1 MYYRLHDKAIS
12 GKFCPENAKS
22 EPFDDAAVRCPE
34 CFGTGSVW
42 VENPDWSGFDFDEP
56 ANIEE
61 ECPLCQSEGYV
72 YWASLRDRRDEY
84 DMGEYLQEG
93 YSCFL
98 SVEDMRAYIQEYGWY
113 SIITDE
119 TPDQRSRRE
128 RKSEGLDGEPPIILP
143 RVSLIDHLGKNKNYR
158 DKITASSAVARPV
171 QKRRKCI
178 K

>member
-34 CFGTGSVW
+34 CLGTGSVW
-42 VENPDWSGFDFDEP
+42 VENPDWSGFGDEP
-56 ANIEE
+56 ANLEE
-61 ECPLCQSEGYV
+61 ECPLCQSEGSM
-72 YWASLRDRRDEY
+72 YWSSLRDRRDEY

-119 TPDQRSRRE
+119 TPVVAFE
-128 RKSEGLDGEPPIILP
+128 GEEVGMGLDGEPLVIPSQVLYWTTW
-143 RVSLIDHLGKNKNYR
+143 GKIKN
-158 DKITASSAVARPV
+158 
-171 QKRRKCI
+171 
-178 K
+178 